1 MSDGV
6 SIVINLKLSDLIIRA
21 LSEAD
26 AETILPVYL
35 NSADYLD
42 TQTPDEP
49 SLEMV
54 RSDLALAAANNSV
67 TCGIFR
73 RDTGQPIGV
82 ISFVPHSFRGQRDY
96 AWLSLADD
104 SGKRSTGRLRHRSLS
119 GGGRSI
125 FSDPE
130 VKRIGTLLIPQ
141 FDASLRFAEKM
152 GFERAGGPF
161 KNKRGYGLYAFVKK
175 RPGPETPGEKIWRD
189 AQQARARSIG
199 FAQSAVRW

>member
-1 MSDGV
+1 MLV
-6 SIVINLKLSDLIIRA
+6 VQLETERLNIRQLS
-21 LSEAD
+21 D
-26 AETILPVYL
+26 AETLLPVYL

-54 RSDLALAAANNSV
+54 RSDLAQAAANQSV

-73 RDTGQPIGV
+73 RDAAQPIGV
-82 ISFVPHSFRGQRDY
+82 ISFIAHSFRGQRDY
-96 AWLSLADD
+96 AWLSSLMIQENDRLA
-104 SGKRSTGRLRHRSLS
+104 GYGTEAYRAVEEL
-119 GGGRSI
+119 I

-130 VKRIGTLLIPQ
+130 VMRIGTLLVPQ
-141 FDASLRFAEKM
+141 FDASLRFAEKL

-175 RPGPETPGEKIWRD
+175 RPGLESPGEKIWHN
-189 AQQARARSIG
+189 AQQALHEQALHNS
-199 FAQSAVRW
+199 

>member
-1 MSDGV
+1 MKQ
-6 SIVINLKLSDLIIRA
+6 IETERLIIKALSDV
-21 LSEAD
+21 D

-42 TQTPDEP
+42 TQTSELP
-49 SLEMV
+49 SREMV
-54 RSDLALAAANNSV
+54 REDLQLAAQQGSI
-67 TCGIFR
+67 TCGIFQ
-73 RDTGQPIGV
+73 RDTQDPVGV

-96 AWLSLADD
+96 AWLSLLMIQEND
-104 SGKRSTGRLRHRSLS
+104 RLE
-119 GGGRSI
+119 GYGTEAYQAVENQV

-175 RPGPETPGEKIWRD
+175 RAGQETPGEIIWRD
-189 AQQARARSIG
+189 AQRALR
-199 FAQSAVRW
+199 Q

>member
-1 MSDGV
+1 MLV
-6 SIVINLKLSDLIIRA
+6 VHLETEHLIIRA

-54 RSDLALAAANNSV
+54 REDLQLAAQQGSA

-96 AWLSLADD
+96 AWLSLLMIQEHD
-104 SGKRSTGRLRHRSLS
+104 RLEGCGAEAYRAVED
-119 GGGRSI
+119 SI

-130 VKRIGTLLIPQ
+130 VKRIGALLIPQ

-161 KNKRGYGLYAFVKK
+161 KNRRGYGLYSFVKK
-175 RPGPETPGEKIWRD
+175 RPGLETPGEKIWHD
-189 AQQARARSIG
+189 AQQALR
-199 FAQSAVRW
+199 

>member
-1 MSDGV
+1 MMKQ
-6 SIVINLKLSDLIIRA
+6 IETERLIIKEV
-21 LSEAD
+21 SEA
-26 AETILPVYL
+26 ETETLLPVYL

-54 RSDLALAAANNSV
+54 RSDLALAAANHSV

-73 RDTGQPIGV
+73 RDNGQPIGM
-82 ISFVPHSFRGQRDY
+82 ISFVPQSFRGQRDY
-96 AWLSLADD
+96 AWLSSLMIQESD
-104 SGKRSTGRLRHRSLS
+104 RLEGYGTEAYRAVEDV
-119 GGGRSI
+119 I

-141 FDASLRFAEKM
+141 FDAALRFAEKM

-161 KNKRGYGLYAFVKK
+161 KNKRGYGLYSFIKK
-175 RPGPETPGEKIWRD
+175 RPGHETPGEKIWHD
-189 AQQARARSIG
+189 AQPTLRQ
-199 FAQSAVRW
+199 

>member
-1 MSDGV
+1 MEKMETARL
-6 SIVINLKLSDLIIRA
+6 ILKALSD
-21 LSEAD
+21 AD
-26 AETILPVYL
+26 AATILSVYL

-49 SLEMV
+49 SIEMV
-54 RSDLALAAANNSV
+54 RDDLQFAAQQGSV
-67 TCGIFR
+67 TCGVFR

-96 AWLSLADD
+96 AWLSLLMIQEND
-104 SGKRSTGRLRHRSLS
+104 RLEGYGTEAYRAVEDYVF
-119 GGGRSI
+119 G
-125 FSDPE
+125 DPE

-161 KNKRGYGLYAFVKK
+161 KNKRGYGLYSFVKK
-175 RPGPETPGEKIWRD
+175 RPGLETPGEKIWRD
-189 AQQARARSIG
+189 AQQVLR
-199 FAQSAVRW
+199 Q

>member
-1 MSDGV
+1 M
-6 SIVINLKLSDLIIRA
+6 LSLPLETERLIIRA
-21 LSEAD
+21 LDEAD
-26 AETILPVYL
+26 ADIVLPVYL

-54 RSDLALAAANNSV
+54 RSDLALAAENNSV
-67 TCGIFR
+67 TCGVFR

-96 AWLSLADD
+96 AWLSALMIQEHD
-104 SGKRSTGRLRHRSLS
+104 RLEGCGAEAYRAVEDL
-119 GGGRSI
+119 I

-130 VKRIGTLLIPQ
+130 VTRIGTLLIPQ
-141 FDASLRFAEKM
+141 FEASLRFAEKM

-161 KNKRGYGLYAFVKK
+161 KNKRGYGLYSFVKK
-175 RPGPETPGEKIWRD
+175 RPGLETPGEKIWHD
-189 AQQARARSIG
+189 AQQVLR
-199 FAQSAVRW
+199 

>member
-1 MSDGV
+1 MEKTETARL
-6 SIVINLKLSDLIIRA
+6 ILKA

-26 AETILPVYL
+26 AETLLPVYL
-35 NSADYLD
+35 GSADYLD

-49 SLEMV
+49 SIEMV
-54 RSDLALAAANNSV
+54 RSDLALAAENNSA

-96 AWLSLADD
+96 AWLSLLMIQENDRREGYGTEAYRAVED
-104 SGKRSTGRLRHRSLS
+104 RL
-119 GGGRSI
+119 

-161 KNKRGYGLYAFVKK
+161 KNKRGYGLYSFVKK
-175 RPGPETPGEKIWRD
+175 RFGQETPGENIWH
-189 AQQARARSIG
+189 AARRALR
-199 FAQSAVRW
+199 Q

>member
-1 MSDGV
+1 MLV
-6 SIVINLKLSDLIIRA
+6 VHLETAHLIIKV
-21 LSEAD
+21 LSETD
-26 AETILPVYL
+26 AETLLPVYL
-35 NSADYLD
+35 GSADYLD

-54 RSDLALAAANNSV
+54 RSDLALAAENNSV

-73 RDTGQPIGV
+73 SDTQQPIGV

-96 AWLSLADD
+96 AWLSLLMIQEND
-104 SGKRSTGRLRHRSLS
+104 RLEGYGTEAYRAVENQ
-119 GGGRSI
+119 I
-125 FSDPE
+125 FGDPE

-175 RPGPETPGEKIWRD
+175 RAGLPETPGETIWRE
-189 AQQARARSIG
+189 AQEVMSEKG
-199 FAQSAVRW
+199 FEED